1 VRRRISFHRL
11 AEAELND
18 AAQYYDHVSPGL
30 GATFLDEAEHAIQ
43 QILAFPESAPEVSPG
58 VRRKLIRKFPY
69 GVLYS
74 IREYDIRILAVM
86 NLRRRP
92 FYWRGRS

>member
-1 VRRRISFHRL
+1 MRGRVSFHRL
-11 AEAELND
+11 AEEELND
-18 AAQYYDHVSPGL
+18 AAQYYEHVSSGF
-30 GATFLDEAEHAIQ
+30 GAAFLDEAARAVQ
-43 QILAFPESAPEVSPG
+43 QILEFPEAAPEVSAG
-58 VRRKLIRKFPY
+58 VRRKLMRRFPY

-74 IREYDIRILAVM
+74 IREHDIRILAIM